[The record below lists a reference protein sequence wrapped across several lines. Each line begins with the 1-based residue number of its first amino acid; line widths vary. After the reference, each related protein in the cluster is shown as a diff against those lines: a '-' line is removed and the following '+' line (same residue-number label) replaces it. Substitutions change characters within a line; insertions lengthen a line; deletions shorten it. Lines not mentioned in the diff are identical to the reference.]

1 MRAALLIAAK
11 DLRERLRDR
20 SALMFAFVV
29 PLGLAFIFSRI
40 LGGVAS
46 GQDVFSYGVVDL
58 DHGSASHAFVDD
70 VLGGVARQG
79 VIDVRT
85 IGTQARA
92 RAMAADGT
100 VDAVFVIP
108 AGFTA
113 ATQSGDRRASILVVG
128 NVDASIARQVA
139 RSIAEA
145 YTANLN
151 AVRLSVAAVVATL
164 PSGPAEGGPGA
175 ALLAGLAHKAAAM
188 SEPVTLR
195 DITAATKQL
204 DATTY
209 LAAGMAVFFLFFTV
223 QFGVSSLLEERNDGT
238 LVRLLAAPI
247 PRASILAGKML
258 TSFVLGCISMSVL
271 AIASTLLFGADW
283 GNVAGVG
290 VLIVCGVLAA
300 MGIMALVAT
309 MAKTAEQAGNWQ
321 AIIAVILGLLGGTFF
336 AISQAPPFLAK
347 LSLITPQAWFMRGLG
362 DLHGG
367 GLSTVVVPALAM
379 LAFAAVTGGIAV
391 SRLDRITRLSR

>member
-1 MRAALLIAAK
+1 
-11 DLRERLRDR
+11 
-20 SALMFAFVV
+20 
-29 PLGLAFIFSRI
+29 
-40 LGGVAS
+40 
-46 GQDVFSYGVVDL
+46 
-58 DHGSASHAFVDD
+58 
-70 VLGGVARQG
+70 
-79 VIDVRT
+79 
-85 IGTQARA
+85 
-92 RAMAADGT
+92 
-100 VDAVFVIP
+100 
-108 AGFTA
+108 
-113 ATQSGDRRASILVVG
+113 
-128 NVDASIARQVA
+128 
-139 RSIAEA
+139 
-145 YTANLN
+145 
-151 AVRLSVAAVVATL
+151 
-164 PSGPAEGGPGA
+164 
-175 ALLAGLAHKAAAM
+175 M

-247 PRASILAGKML
+247 PRSSILAGKML

-283 GNVAGVG
+283 GNPTGVA

-321 AIIAVILGLLGGTFF
+321 AIIAVVLGLLGGTFF
-336 AISQAPPFLAK
+336 AISQAPPVLAK

-367 GLSTVVVPALAM
+367 GLPVVALPALAM

-391 SRLDRITRLSR
+391 SRLDRLTRLSR

>member
-58 DHGSASHAFVDD
+58 DRGSASHGFVDD
-70 VLGGVARQG
+70 VLGSVARQG

-85 IGTQARA
+85 IGTEARA

-113 ATQSGDRRASILVVG
+113 ATRSGDRPASILVVG

-151 AVRLSVAAVVATL
+151 AIRLSVAAAVA
-164 PSGPAEGGPGA
+164 SREA
-175 ALLAGLAHKAAAM
+175 AGQPTTQADLARLAHDAAAM

-247 PRASILAGKML
+247 PRSSILAGKML

-283 GNVAGVG
+283 GNPTGVA

-321 AIIAVILGLLGGTFF
+321 AIIAVVLGLLGGTFF

-347 LSLITPQAWFMRGLG
+347 LSLITPQAWFMRGRG

-367 GLSTVVVPALAM
+367 GLPVVALPALAM

-391 SRLDRITRLSR
+391 SRLDRLTRLSR